1 MEEKTMKRKYILL
14 ALIIAILVPA
24 SVFAVSQSAVIFL
37 LIEPSSRAGAM
48 GSAYV
53 AQVDDAYAGYWNPG
67 AMAFNRKTQVAWMHT
82 NWFGDVPGLD
92 DMYVE
97 YLAWNQYY
105 EDTGNL
111 GVNIIFGTW
120 GKQDEYDEDGTY
132 QGTFTS
138 WEIAPAVSYGYQLD
152 ERTGVGLTFKFIY
165 SDLAPSQGGTEST
178 AKGKGM
184 SYAFDIGFKRKDLFI
199 RGLDFG
205 CNLQNIGPNITYID
219 ESQSDQLPLNWRM
232 GFSYRALESKFNKLT
247 VNADMSK
254 VLATDTDEAFYERI
268 FTAWGGDYPIVNFG
282 AEYVYLDLLSLR
294 AGYIRDYSGDII
306 GASFG
311 GGIHHTFKK
320 KYKVSFDF
328 AFQPGGGMT
337 DYNKTFSAKLEY

>member
-1 MEEKTMKRKYILL
+1 MKRKYILM
-14 ALIIAILVPA
+14 ALIVAIIVPA
-24 SVFAVSQSAVIFL
+24 SVFAVSQSALIFL

-48 GSAYV
+48 GAAYV

-67 AMAFNRKTQVAWMHT
+67 AMAFNRKTQLAWMHS
-82 NWFGDVPGLD
+82 NWFGDVPGIN
-92 DMYVE
+92 DMYIE
-97 YLAWNQYY
+97 YIAWNQYF

-111 GVNIIFGTW
+111 GANVIFITY
-120 GKQDEYDEDGTY
+120 GKQDGYDEDGNF
-132 QGTFTS
+132 QGTFMS

-152 ERTGVGLTFKFIY
+152 EKTGVGLTFKFIY
-165 SDLAPSQGGTEST
+165 SDLGPGQGASDET
-178 AKGKGM
+178 KGQGM
-184 SYAFDIGFKRKDLFI
+184 SYAFDIGFKRKDLLI
-199 RGLDFG
+199 RGLDIG
-205 CNLQNIGPNITYID
+205 WNLHNIGPNITYMD

-232 GFSYRALESKFNKLT
+232 GISYRALESQFNKFT

-294 AGYIRDYSGDII
+294 AGYINDYSGDII

-337 DYNKTFSAKLEY
+337 EYNKTFSAKLEY